1 MPKRI
6 YHCYFDRKRNVRH
19 FFLEI
24 ILRSRTS
31 RILDRYEERGSIE
44 SKKNIGILVTLLS
57 VVFLH
62 NVYYK
67 NKIQLY
73 KVKTRPI
80 QEHVSIFVFCSFQ
93 HLFLQRFPAISAQ
106 PFTVL
111 LLKIRKNYKK
121 DLNEII
127 LIRFICYRCCL
138 IYEKLPFQ
146 SRVLLF
152 LYKFFYCDYTG

>member
-1 MPKRI
+1 MVHLCNTCVKIKNLCLNMTSLYLYWLLKYEQFKYMKRFWKVQEIWKRKTKNAKDMPKRI

-80 QEHVSIFVFCSFQ
+80 QEHVSIFVFCSF
-93 HLFLQRFPAISAQ
+93 
-106 PFTVL
+106 
-111 LLKIRKNYKK
+111 
-121 DLNEII
+121 
-127 LIRFICYRCCL
+127 
-138 IYEKLPFQ
+138 
-146 SRVLLF
+146 
-152 LYKFFYCDYTG
+152 